1 MLRLARRGA
10 SSRPA
15 TGLPGPA
22 RKPILPQWAAG
33 FDNRIGD
40 HPVEEVTGLLSFRH
54 QAGAMDETR
63 FSGRSRA
70 GWRPRPAG
78 VNGIGHRTWRR
89 WRSVAA
95 ALGVRTTG
103 TNPRWAALIGW
114 AAVAMFLLFVAARF
128 SEHAASFASFRYH
141 ALPAPDAV
149 GYLAGARELAV
160 GLLLVICL
168 LAQLA
173 AVALA
178 AGMTGVI
185 VISGLGRWELISVT
199 LAPLR
204 LVAMISV
211 IRCGAGGWSP
221 GRQQA
226 ANLASG
232 PGPHPAHARD
242 HLVVRPD
249 APGDRRRS

>member
-1 MLRLARRGA
+1 
-10 SSRPA
+10 
-15 TGLPGPA
+15 
-22 RKPILPQWAAG
+22 
-33 FDNRIGD
+33 
-40 HPVEEVTGLLSFRH
+40 
-54 QAGAMDETR
+54 
-63 FSGRSRA
+63 
-70 GWRPRPAG
+70 
-78 VNGIGHRTWRR
+78 
-89 WRSVAA
+89 
-95 ALGVRTTG
+95 
-103 TNPRWAALIGW
+103 
-114 AAVAMFLLFVAARF
+114 
-128 SEHAASFASFRYH
+128 
-141 ALPAPDAV
+141 
-149 GYLAGARELAV
+149 
-160 GLLLVICL
+160 
-168 LAQLA
+168 
-173 AVALA
+173 
-178 AGMTGVI
+178 VI